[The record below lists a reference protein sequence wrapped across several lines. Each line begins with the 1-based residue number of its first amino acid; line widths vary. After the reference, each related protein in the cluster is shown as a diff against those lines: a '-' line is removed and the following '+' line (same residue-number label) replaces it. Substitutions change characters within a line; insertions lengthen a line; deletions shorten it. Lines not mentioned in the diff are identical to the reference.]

1 MVSAHTMGPPGGII
15 VMIIITIVMMI
26 VVTDKETTKEPEL
39 AVTTTTI
46 GPIPLEV
53 EPLEEAGAGQEDDN
67 FCFQQG
73 SSDLS
78 LDWLSRF

>member
-1 MVSAHTMGPPGGII
+1 MGPPGGII

-26 VVTDKETTKEPEL
+26 AVTDTGTTKEPELAVNTTTKEPEL
-39 AVTTTTI
+39 AVTTTTM

-53 EPLEEAGAGQEDDN
+53 EPLEQAGAGQEDDN

-73 SSDLS
+73 SSD
-78 LDWLSRF
+78 R